1 MKTQRD
7 DLQDRFLDISF
18 AAELEHGIVVS
29 NLAYDVAKELG
40 LSEDFCYQLAIA
52 GMVHDIGK
60 FKLVRYIEGA
70 EDLMAIEEL
79 RYVRMHS
86 NLGYLVL
93 KDQGY
98 SQLVLESVL
107 YHHENY
113 DGSGCPS
120 NLRGEEIPLGA
131 RILRV
136 CDVYAA
142 LRSDRA
148 YRKALDEDSIMKLML
163 SLIHI

>member
-93 KDQGY
+93 KDQ
-98 SQLVLESVL
+98 
-107 YHHENY
+107 
-113 DGSGCPS
+113 
-120 NLRGEEIPLGA
+120 IA
-131 RILRV
+131 
-136 CDVYAA
+136 
-142 LRSDRA
+142 
-148 YRKALDEDSIMKLML
+148 
-163 SLIHI
+163 